1 MAMHRIG
8 LLEGGT
14 GCAGLLSR
22 ALPPGLWARCHPAQA
37 GGVYDLLLVALDWC
51 GPLPAGLTCRALLWP
66 GRLGPLTEALEA
78 GWVVSYGL
86 ALQREVV
93 TLAGRSL
100 EPQEVPL
107 RGFAGVAPEL
117 VLAWAG
123 VLLLAGIPPE
133 KLPASRA

>member
-1 MAMHRIG
+1 MGKKGGMAMHRIG

-14 GCAGLLSR
+14 GCAWRSS
-22 ALPPGLWARCHPAQA
+22 
-37 GGVYDLLLVALDWC
+37 
-51 GPLPAGLTCRALLWP
+51 
-66 GRLGPLTEALEA
+66 GRSSP
-78 GWVVSYGL
+78 
-86 ALQREVV
+86 
-93 TLAGRSL
+93 LAGRSL

-133 KLPASRA
+133 KLPAARA

>member
-1 MAMHRIG
+1 MHRIG

-37 GGVYDLLLVALDWC
+37 GGVYDLLLVAPDWC

-66 GRLGPLTEALEA
+66 GRLGPLTEAL
-78 GWVVSYGL
+78 
-86 ALQREVV
+86 
-93 TLAGRSL
+93 
-100 EPQEVPL
+100 EVPL

>member
-14 GCAGLLSR
+14 GCAWRSSG
-22 ALPPGLWARCHPAQA
+22 
-37 GGVYDLLLVALDWC
+37 
-51 GPLPAGLTCRALLWP
+51 
-66 GRLGPLTEALEA
+66 
-78 GWVVSYGL
+78 
-86 ALQREVV
+86 EVV

>member
-8 LLEGGT
+8 LLEGGH
-14 GCAGLLSR
+14 GL
-22 ALPPGLWARCHPAQA
+22 C
-37 GGVYDLLLVALDWC
+37 
-51 GPLPAGLTCRALLWP
+51 
-66 GRLGPLTEALEA
+66 
-78 GWVVSYGL
+78 L

-123 VLLLAGIPPE
+123 VLPPE

>member
-1 MAMHRIG
+1 MLESLIGKQRQCPMHNFCDFFSHYGEKRGNGDAPHWAFGGGHG
-8 LLEGGT
+8 L
-14 GCAGLLSR
+14 C
-22 ALPPGLWARCHPAQA
+22 
-37 GGVYDLLLVALDWC
+37 
-51 GPLPAGLTCRALLWP
+51 
-66 GRLGPLTEALEA
+66 
-78 GWVVSYGL
+78 L

-117 VLAWAG
+117 VLAWAV

>member
-1 MAMHRIG
+1 MHNFCDFFSHYGEKRGNGDAPHWAFGGRHG
-8 LLEGGT
+8 L
-14 GCAGLLSR
+14 C
-22 ALPPGLWARCHPAQA
+22 
-37 GGVYDLLLVALDWC
+37 
-51 GPLPAGLTCRALLWP
+51 
-66 GRLGPLTEALEA
+66 
-78 GWVVSYGL
+78 L

-123 VLLLAGIPPE
+123 VLIITLCVLLLNILARVIFAKKKHG
-133 KLPASRA
+133 

>member
-14 GCAGLLSR
+14 GCAWRSSGRSS
-22 ALPPGLWARCHPAQA
+22 PW
-37 GGVYDLLLVALDWC
+37 
-51 GPLPAGLTCRALLWP
+51 PAGAWSRRRC
-66 GRLGPLTEALEA
+66 
-78 GWVVSYGL
+78 
-86 ALQREVV
+86 
-93 TLAGRSL
+93 
-100 EPQEVPL
+100 
-107 RGFAGVAPEL
+107 FAGVAPEL